1 LSQNKHIV
9 RTISR
14 RERFTIVN
22 SGKGNFNR
30 LSRTDNRYKFSNS
43 MVAGNI
49 SSGANN
55 IGNKQSETL
64 LTYTFVSDM
73 ERMFGEISGDGSLLK
88 FKSMAHLS
96 KDQKYPLNPNDIP
109 FVQQLRKTD
118 STKTKT
124 KRENMASSIIH
135 SDDSISTRL
144 FANWIT
150 SKYMFSLD
158 KFIAIQ
164 EPTISKIME
173 DDKFEKTF
181 KLEGGYTNYLAY
193 NNEALIIVSQRK
205 VEGDQERSEVY
216 FEIFAKDIE
225 VYYEYYEYVMAL
237 DETSKKDTLII
248 EFHSLYVD
256 QFRGISSN
264 VEYFKQDIFEDV
276 ISDFYAPYL
285 DTNLLFEQ
293 YLTSRSVILQL
304 TGQPGIGKSKLIAL
318 FVKYLTANTEYLV
331 KDNIVKIARPATS
344 EVLAEEEFWVKLR
357 QDGFQALILDDVD
370 HILQKRNE
378 SITSSEEKM
387 HNEIIRKILTFTDG
401 LTSQKSKI
409 LVSTNLEY
417 HKIDK
422 ALIRDFRLFDSIE
435 LRALTFDEAKEIW
448 VNTYELQSLQ
458 FDTVFTGVNKITSA
472 KLSKEIESV
481 LNHTQAGDDGSSRS
495 YLKEKGISKVHSLR
509 SRSNRIGL
517 V

>member
-1 LSQNKHIV
+1 MMKEL
-9 RTISR
+9 
-14 RERFTIVN
+14 
-22 SGKGNFNR
+22 
-30 LSRTDNRYKFSNS
+30 
-43 MVAGNI
+43 
-49 SSGANN
+49 
-55 IGNKQSETL
+55 
-64 LTYTFVSDM
+64 
-73 ERMFGEISGDGSLLK
+73 DGSGSILK

-96 KDQKYPLNPNDIP
+96 KDQKYPLNPDQMP
-109 FVQQLRKTD
+109 FIQQIRKTD
-118 STKTKT
+118 STKTKI
-124 KRENMASSIIH
+124 KRESMSSSIIH

-164 EPTISKIME
+164 EPTVNKIME
-173 DDKFEKTF
+173 DKKFDKTL
-181 KLEGGYTNYLAY
+181 KLGGGYTNYLAY
-193 NNEALIIVSQRK
+193 NDEALIIVSQRK

-216 FEIFAKDIE
+216 FEIFAQDIE
-225 VYYEYYEYVMAL
+225 MYYKYYEYVMAL

-248 EFHSLYVD
+248 EFHSLYMD

-264 VEYFKQDIFEDV
+264 VEYFKKDIFSDV
-276 ISDFYAPYL
+276 INDFYEPYL
-285 DTNLLFEQ
+285 DTDLLFEQ
-293 YLTSRSVILQL
+293 YLESRSVILQL
-304 TGQPGIGKSKLIAL
+304 TGQPGLGKSKLIAL
-318 FVKYLTANTEYLV
+318 FVKYLTEHPQYMT
-331 KDNIVKIARPATS
+331 KDNVVKIARPATS

-357 QDGFQALILDDVD
+357 QDGFQALVLDDVD

-435 LRALTFDEAKEIW
+435 LRALTLDEAKEIW
-448 VNTYELQSLQ
+448 VRVYGLQAVQ
-458 FDTVFTGVNKITSA
+458 FDTIFAGAEEITAA
-472 KLSKEIESV
+472 KLSKEIEGLCS
-481 LNHTQAGDDGSSRS
+481 HTQSGDDGTNRT

-509 SRSNRIGL
+509 SRSERIGL

>member
-1 LSQNKHIV
+1 MQQV
-9 RTISR
+9 RKR
-14 RERFTIVN
+14 N
-22 SGKGNFNR
+22 
-30 LSRTDNRYKFSNS
+30 
-43 MVAGNI
+43 
-49 SSGANN
+49 
-55 IGNKQSETL
+55 
-64 LTYTFVSDM
+64 
-73 ERMFGEISGDGSLLK
+73 
-88 FKSMAHLS
+88 
-96 KDQKYPLNPNDIP
+96 
-109 FVQQLRKTD
+109 

-124 KRENMASSIIH
+124 KRENMTSSIIH

-164 EPTISKIME
+164 EPTVNKIME
-173 DDKFEKTF
+173 GDKFDKTL
-181 KLEGGYTNYLAY
+181 KLGGGYTNYLAY
-193 NNEALIIVSQRK
+193 NDEALIIVSQRK

-276 ISDFYAPYL
+276 IGDFYAPYL

-293 YLTSRSVILQL
+293 YLSSKSVILQL

-318 FVKYLTANTEYLV
+318 FVKYLTTHPEHMT
-331 KDNIVKIARPATS
+331 KDNVVKIARPATS

-448 VNTYELQSLQ
+448 INTYGMLSSQ
-458 FDTVFTGVNKITSA
+458 FDTVFRGIDEITSA

-481 LNHTQAGDDGSSRS
+481 LNREEDENDGLSKS
-495 YLKEKGISKVHSLR
+495 YLKENGISKVHSLR

>member
-1 LSQNKHIV
+1 MKF
-9 RTISR
+9 RTLSR
-14 RERFTIVN
+14 RNRFTLLAN
-22 SGKGNFNR
+22 GKGNFDR
-30 LSRTDNRYKFSNS
+30 LSKTLHSDRFTYAVNDGNVSS
-43 MVAGNI
+43 AGDKL
-49 SSGANN
+49 GD
-55 IGNKQSETL
+55 KQSETL
-64 LTYTFVSDM
+64 LTYAFANDM
-73 ERMFGEISGDGSLLK
+73 DRMMGEIYGDGSILK

-96 KDQKYPLNPNDIP
+96 KDQKYPLNPNDLP
-109 FVQQLRKTD
+109 FSQQVIKTN
-118 STKTKT
+118 STKTKI
-124 KRENMASSIIH
+124 KRENMSSSIIH

-164 EPTISKIME
+164 EPTVNKIME
-173 DDKFEKTF
+173 GDKFDKTL
-181 KLEGGYTNYLAY
+181 KLGGGYTNYLAY
-193 NNEALIIVSQRK
+193 NEEALIIVSQRK

-216 FEIFAKDIE
+216 FEIFAKDID

-264 VEYFKQDIFEDV
+264 VEYFKQDIFENV
-276 ISDFYAPYL
+276 VSDFYAPYL

-293 YLTSRSVILQL
+293 YLTSKSVILQL

-318 FVKYLTANTEYLV
+318 FVKYLTAHPEHMT
-331 KDNIVKIARPATS
+331 KDNVVKIARPATS

-448 VNTYELQSLQ
+448 VNTYELQISQ
-458 FDTVFTGVNKITSA
+458 FDAVFTGVDEITAA

-509 SRSNRIGL
+509 SRSSRIGL